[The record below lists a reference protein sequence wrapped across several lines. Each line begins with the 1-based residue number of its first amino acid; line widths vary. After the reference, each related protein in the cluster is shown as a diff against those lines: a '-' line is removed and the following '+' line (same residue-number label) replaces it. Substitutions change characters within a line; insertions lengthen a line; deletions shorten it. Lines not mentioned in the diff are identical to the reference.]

1 MDCSSARLSNLVS
14 EKEVDFDADI
24 AGPGVLA
31 AFLATSLIAL
41 STLLSAYVTFS
52 VPSEILNSGDAVMSS
67 GIRHLLSR
75 MSSKF
80 PRLRRTEGL
89 EGRRERIDA
98 FMAFMVSI
106 SDQILVS
113 QVAILIAA
121 IIIHIEITI
130 YSVNIVI
137 ALGCLASTVHL
148 GSFPFYIDR
157 LKEHGL
163 ARLTRVIAMI
173 AGSGMLIFMLIIQL
187 SSTWDME
194 THVYF
199 ICVMRDYR
207 IDGDDVLGLL
217 MQLFV
222 PIAVAYS
229 TYEIIRLLYKSQPKN
244 DDTIVREHE
253 DGRITSRSTMGGTTK
268 DQQPT
273 SDRDIEMQQP
283 PLSHRQVMR
292 HLDDQ
297 RSREPDRASSEIRS
311 EVIILRQLLQ
321 PITEDETQHI
331 THAGNTNS
339 QQRPSLFRPRSGQYT
354 LKHRLRNVFRQT
366 SESRDRLLNKWLQ
379 LRALKV
385 LLSDRDSQF
394 RLKVE
399 LSRIAEEWAFHQCR
413 GSFMWRFLWLWSGN
427 VYAIVTVTIALTN
440 DVGMSGDRNK
450 MGFGQV
456 VPLALLA
463 LPLFAAMQSN
473 ADYKEKV
480 KSILRNRQDLSSS
493 ATLQTRNTRPF
504 VATPL
509 QSDRESLSPND
520 VDNIRY
526 VKNMLRQR
534 AEDMGYP
541 YLYNWA
547 RAGELNAPSSL
558 WVSAG
563 CHAGLMF
570 VFTTLLGWSMAYDTP
585 FINLVL
591 LLILL
596 LLSCRRIIGLGSIRM
611 ALESSPKILEY
622 LHNELSIE
630 SSEVGDHA
638 QRMAEG
644 RLLEEA
650 GEDVQENNE

>member
-1 MDCSSARLSNLVS
+1 
-14 EKEVDFDADI
+14 
-24 AGPGVLA
+24 
-31 AFLATSLIAL
+31 
-41 STLLSAYVTFS
+41 
-52 VPSEILNSGDAVMSS
+52 
-67 GIRHLLSR
+67 
-75 MSSKF
+75 
-80 PRLRRTEGL
+80 
-89 EGRRERIDA
+89 
-98 FMAFMVSI
+98 
-106 SDQILVS
+106 
-113 QVAILIAA
+113 
-121 IIIHIEITI
+121 
-130 YSVNIVI
+130 
-137 ALGCLASTVHL
+137 
-148 GSFPFYIDR
+148 
-157 LKEHGL
+157 
-163 ARLTRVIAMI
+163 MI
-173 AGSGMLIFMLIIQL
+173 AGSGMLIFMLFIQL

-207 IDGDDVLGLL
+207 IDGDNVLGLL

-222 PIAVAYS
+222 PITVAYS
-229 TYEIIRLLYKSQPKN
+229 TYEIIRLLYESQPKN
-244 DDTIVREHE
+244 DDTIDREYE
-253 DGRITSRSTMGGTTK
+253 DGRITSRSTMGGTTNE
-268 DQQPT
+268 QQPT

-297 RSREPDRASSEIRS
+297 RSREPDRESSEIRS
-311 EVIILRQLLQ
+311 EVIILRQLLR

-331 THAGNTNS
+331 THSGSTNS
-339 QQRPSLFRPRSGQYT
+339 QQRPRLFRPRSGQYT

-427 VYAIVTVTIALTN
+427 VYAIVTVTITLTN

-463 LPLFAAMQSN
+463 LPLFAAMESN
-473 ADYKEKV
+473 AGESSLFIFSLLWCWRSVALLTIYKDYNENV

-493 ATLQTRNTRPF
+493 ATLQINNTRPSL
-504 VATPL
+504 ATPF

-520 VDNIRY
+520 VDNIHY
-526 VKNMLRQR
+526 VKNMLLQR

-563 CHAGLMF
+563 FHAGLMF
-570 VFTTLLGWSMAYDTP
+570 IFTTLLGWSMAYDTP

-596 LLSCRRIIGLGSIRM
+596 LLSCRRIIGLASIRM
-611 ALESSPKILEY
+611 ELESSPKILEY

-638 QRMAEG
+638 QRIAEG

-650 GEDVQENNE
+650 REYMQQDNE